1 MWGSVFCVL
10 LCFHLCVSVL
20 LEVQSYTQTP
30 KILYGFPPDNFQGL
44 SGNFSGHRCAQARI
58 NFIERGTQNSKA
70 LCNESL
76 KTEGEWKDQENGGAH
91 AQSSFVWC
99 RGIACRWD
107 ANSCQV
113 LQESWGLM
121 WHLTT
126 WLNSSLVKYTE
137 LSSKSVCY
145 KRRVG
150 KKERREPERDFGPS

>member
-1 MWGSVFCVL
+1 MRFCVL
-10 LCFHLCVSVL
+10 CFTVFPFVCVCSAGSSKL
-20 LEVQSYTQTP
+20 HTNTKDTLWIPSWQ
-30 KILYGFPPDNFQGL
+30 LQGL

-121 WHLTT
+121 WPLTT

-150 KKERREPERDFGPS
+150 KKERKEPERDFGPS